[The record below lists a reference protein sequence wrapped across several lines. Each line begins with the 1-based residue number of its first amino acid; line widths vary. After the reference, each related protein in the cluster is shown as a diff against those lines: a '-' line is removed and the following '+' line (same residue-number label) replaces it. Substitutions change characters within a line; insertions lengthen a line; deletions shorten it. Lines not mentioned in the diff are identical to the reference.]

1 MPVPVTVL
9 TGFLGAGKTTL
20 LRALLRDPG
29 GLKIAVLVNDFGEIN
44 IDAALVVE
52 GQADSLTLS
61 NGCVCCTIQTEL
73 VEAIEKLLRDRP
85 DLDRIVIEASGVSRS
100 LPLTDLVESEAL
112 AGRIRLDGMFCLVD
126 AAGFPELDFAAT
138 ELALDQIT
146 GADVILLNKADLVTE
161 AEMAALKSRLSGVQG
176 SARMLPCVAAEL
188 PHELLFGS
196 VARAAPHPHDHGPGC
211 GCGHHHAPEEH
222 LSAFTSWSWRS
233 TEPLDEARLRR
244 TLRDIGRGLLRAKG
258 VLRVARV
265 DGRIAAL
272 EYQQVGRRARWTEL
286 PPGTEATESLLV
298 TIGLGD
304 GVDPERFSALL
315 ETCRD
320 GVAA

>member
-1 MPVPVTVL
+1 MSVPVTVL

-29 GLKIAVLVNDFGEIN
+29 GLKIGVLVNDFGEIN

-85 DLDRIVIEASGVSRS
+85 DLDRIVIEASGVSRA
-100 LPLTDLVESEAL
+100 LPLADLVESEAL

-146 GADVILLNKADLVTE
+146 GADVILLNKADLVSE
-161 AEMAALKSRLSGVQG
+161 ADMAALKSRLSGVQG

-188 PHELLFGS
+188 PREVLFGAVERS
-196 VARAAPHPHDHGPGC
+196 APRHHGHGPGC
-211 GCGHHHAPEEH
+211 GCDHPHASGDH
-222 LSAFTSWSWRS
+222 LSAFTSWSWHS
-233 TEPLDEARLRR
+233 AELLDEARLRR
-244 TLRDIGRGLLRAKG
+244 ALRDIGRGLLRAKG
-258 VLRVARV
+258 VLRVVRG
-265 DGRIAAL
+265 DGHSALL
-272 EYQQVGRRARWTEL
+272 EYQQVGRRARWTEM
-286 PPGTEATESLLV
+286 PPGAEATESLLV

-304 GVDPERFSALL
+304 AVDPDRFAALL